1 VRCSSIQARALP
13 SQPTTPSHRHRIRH
27 SHFFKNKSW
36 FFEIQILAI
45 LSAKVDKLN
54 IDLPDA
60 ARQKMTENADKY
72 QVERAQG
79 SNRKYADL

>member
-1 VRCSSIQARALP
+1 VRYQASRRRPVIDIKFVTAI
-13 SQPTTPSHRHRIRH
+13 S
-27 SHFFKNKSW
+27 KNKSW
-36 FFEIQILAI
+36 FIGIQILAI

-54 IDLPDA
+54 INLPDA

-79 SNRKYADL
+79 SNSKYADL

>member
-1 VRCSSIQARALP
+1 VRYQASRRRPVIDIKFVTAI
-13 SQPTTPSHRHRIRH
+13 S
-27 SHFFKNKSW
+27 KNKSW
-36 FFEIQILAI
+36 FFGTQILAI

-54 IDLPDA
+54 INLPDA